1 MRGKLSKA
9 ALLCLLCCVTG
20 AFAAELDVDRLTLKG
35 YTTKEEPFYTIY
47 EPIEFVL
54 EMDFD

>member
-1 MRGKLSKA
+1 MRGKLSKS
-9 ALLCLLCCVTG
+9 ALLCLLCCLTG

-35 YTTKEEPFYTIY
+35 YTTKEVPFYTIY

-54 EMDFD
+54 